1 MVLGVL
7 LQGSRSLGPHR
18 SDLVAIVPRACGR
31 VRRSQA
37 TGRVVVVVL
46 LRVVVVRVVGVMV
59 APAVPGR
66 LVPGRLV
73 PSRLVPGRLVEA
85 AAGVPV
91 AAAAM
96 REATVGVAAGR
107 LSVVARSR

>member
-73 PSRLVPGRLVEA
+73 PGRLVEA